1 MAVKNRK
8 DYRSKLEEMIIEHQ
22 AKQVAKGLDFNI
34 LSSIL
39 VEVDGWVKI
48 KLSPMGHEKSESI
61 DRWLVNDCQGKHM
74 FEGLVFVFEKKEDAA
89 MFALNYV

>member
-22 AKQVAKGLDFNI
+22 AKQIAKDLDFI
-34 LSSIL
+34 LLSGIL
-39 VEVDGWVKI
+39 VETDGWVKI
-48 KLSPMGHEKSESI
+48 TLSPMGHEKSESI
-61 DRWLVNDCQGKHM
+61 DRWLVNECQGKHM

-89 MFALNYV
+89 MFALRFV